1 MISKFN
7 LLYEQVMGTLLKEG
21 GHAFD
26 GVGPILK
33 NIILKTMLSRN
44 IKITFINISHREK
57 YGGKLNLFRDAKN
70 LSLSYLMMDILF
82 ILLLRQNRETSL
94 KKLAG

>member
-26 GVGPILK
+26 GVGQILK
-33 NIILKTMLSRN
+33 NN
-44 IKITFINISHREK
+44 IPPTIDYVKKIVFEPLHIDDSEW
-57 YGGKLNLFRDAKN
+57 
-70 LSLSYLMMDILF
+70 
-82 ILLLRQNRETSL
+82 TSEIV
-94 KKLAG
+94 

>member
-33 NIILKTMLSRN
+33 
-44 IKITFINISHREK
+44 ITFLQQLI
-57 YGGKLNLFRDAKN
+57 
-70 LSLSYLMMDILF
+70 M
-82 ILLLRQNRETSL
+82 L
-94 KKLAG
+94 KKCI

>member
-33 NIILKTMLSRN
+33 NN
-44 IKITFINISHREK
+44 IPPTIDYVK
-57 YGGKLNLFRDAKN
+57 KN
-70 LSLSYLMMDILF
+70 CI
-82 ILLLRQNRETSL
+82 
-94 KKLAG
+94 